1 MSKISVKQPDMK
13 NQLIR
18 IALLLALGG
27 VAQGQVY
34 TPPAPETNPN
44 RTPTDTA
51 TTVNRQQSDTQS
63 PFGEEIP
70 LLNPGDET
78 ITVAGITIPLGD
90 NRIMRSRFEKYLSQP
105 EENSEDAQTYRG
117 NIDRILGDLSPY
129 RKGGPDI
136 KTAYQTLP
144 AASAFPA
151 DARICMTL
159 AEAVYVAMLAKRD
172 NRNLQKLNMALEEE
186 KQKRIR
192 DGDWKTRHD
201 RDQKTGEI
209 KSTNGGDGN
218 KKGKQTTEATS
229 TGRGAQS
236 LEYAEI
242 LRRIGEVEAMKKKNL
257 AQSEVQE
264 LRSKIQYQANMA
276 LWTMQRRY
284 QHVLMASRFYNQIW
298 KDGDSTLH
306 IDKNSDV
313 SKMFSESLGVNPT
326 VSTLDSIAN
335 EAIQEVNKAIEAVNF
350 LLERDE
356 LHTAQKRLLE
366 AFFIGEYL
374 APVATLELEKK
385 RRIQIYVRGLFELYD
400 AMQAKNYTQ
409 AKELVASLKE
419 SAKDFP
425 SAKAESAITG
435 YTFASNMAIQGA
447 KAALLEG
454 DKDKAKE
461 EIQTAAEIWPTN
473 PKLVE
478 FSDLVEKSGGIMIA
492 RNDFDRLLREQNF
505 REIFKRQYE
514 FAPAV
519 KGNTTNEDA
528 LRTVVTNILK
538 IDTAISV
545 ARQASARGNS
555 YAAYEALADLR
566 SQQEYSKDPKLG
578 EEIETIIPKVSPFVD
593 ALQRAR
599 TLEDSRRDQT
609 GSAIAW
615 YLKALKIYPDSEMAE
630 EGFQRLLD
638 KVLPDN
644 DLLPSAARSENVN

>member
-1 MSKISVKQPDMK
+1 MK

-18 IALLLALGG
+18 IAFLLVLTG

-51 TTVNRQQSDTQS
+51 TTVNRQQPDTQS

-117 NIDRILGDLSPY
+117 NIDRILDDLSPY

-172 NRNLQKLNMALEEE
+172 NRNLQKLNTALEEE

-201 RDQKTGEI
+201 RDQKTGEVQ
-209 KSTNGGDGN
+209 STNGDGGKG
-218 KKGKQTTEATS
+218 KKKQTTEATS

-276 LWTMQRRY
+276 LWTA
-284 QHVLMASRFYNQIW
+284 ASC
-298 KDGDSTLH
+298 
-306 IDKNSDV
+306 
-313 SKMFSESLGVNPT
+313 
-326 VSTLDSIAN
+326 
-335 EAIQEVNKAIEAVNF
+335 
-350 LLERDE
+350 
-356 LHTAQKRLLE
+356 
-366 AFFIGEYL
+366 
-374 APVATLELEKK
+374 
-385 RRIQIYVRGLFELYD
+385 
-400 AMQAKNYTQ
+400 
-409 AKELVASLKE
+409 
-419 SAKDFP
+419 
-425 SAKAESAITG
+425 
-435 YTFASNMAIQGA
+435 
-447 KAALLEG
+447 
-454 DKDKAKE
+454 
-461 EIQTAAEIWPTN
+461 
-473 PKLVE
+473 
-478 FSDLVEKSGGIMIA
+478 
-492 RNDFDRLLREQNF
+492 
-505 REIFKRQYE
+505 
-514 FAPAV
+514 
-519 KGNTTNEDA
+519 
-528 LRTVVTNILK
+528 
-538 IDTAISV
+538 
-545 ARQASARGNS
+545 
-555 YAAYEALADLR
+555 
-566 SQQEYSKDPKLG
+566 
-578 EEIETIIPKVSPFVD
+578 
-593 ALQRAR
+593 
-599 TLEDSRRDQT
+599 
-609 GSAIAW
+609 
-615 YLKALKIYPDSEMAE
+615 
-630 EGFQRLLD
+630 
-638 KVLPDN
+638 
-644 DLLPSAARSENVN
+644 SAAV

>member
-1 MSKISVKQPDMK
+1 MK

-18 IALLLALGG
+18 IALLLALSG
-27 VAQGQVY
+27 VALSQVY
-34 TPPAPETNPN
+34 TPPAPETNAN
-44 RTPTDTA
+44 RTPTDTS
-51 TTVNRQQSDTQS
+51 TTVNRQQPDTQS

-117 NIDRILGDLSPY
+117 NIDRILDDLSPY

-201 RDQKTGEI
+201 RDQKTGEV
-209 KSTNGGDGN
+209 KSTNGDGGKG
-218 KKGKQTTEATS
+218 KKKQTTEATS

-335 EAIQEVNKAIEAVNF
+335 EAIQEVNKAVEAVNF

-385 RRIQIYVRGLFELYD
+385 RRIQLYVRGLFELYD

-419 SAKDFP
+419 TAKDFP

-473 PKLVE
+473 PKLTE
-478 FSDLVEKSGGIMIA
+478 FSDLVEKSGGIMVA

-545 ARQASARGNS
+545 ARQAAARGNS

-593 ALQRAR
+593 ALQRAKN
-599 TLEDSRRDQT
+599 LEDSRRDQT

-615 YLKALKIYPDSEMAE
+615 YLKALKIYPGSEMAE

-644 DLLPSAARSENVN
+644 DLLPPSARSEAVN

>member
-1 MSKISVKQPDMK
+1 MKK

-18 IALLLALGG
+18 IALLLATSG
-27 VAQGQVY
+27 VATGQVY
-34 TPPAPETNPN
+34 TPPAPDKKPTGNT
-44 RTPTDTA
+44 TPTDTS
-51 TTVNRQQSDTQS
+51 TTVNRQQPDTKS

-70 LLNPGDET
+70 LFNPGDET
-78 ITVAGITIPLGD
+78 ITIAGITIPLGD
-90 NRIMRSRFEKYLSQP
+90 NRIIRSRFEKYLNQP
-105 EENSEDAQTYRG
+105 EEKSEDARIYRS
-117 NIDRILGDLSPY
+117 NIDQILADLSPY

-136 KTAYQTLP
+136 KAAYQTLP

-172 NRNLQKLNMALEEE
+172 NRNLHKINSALEAE
-186 KQKRIR
+186 KKKRIR

-201 RDQKTGEI
+201 RDQKTGEV
-209 KSTNGGDGN
+209 KSTNGEGQGE
-218 KKGKQTTEATS
+218 KKQTTEATS

-242 LRRIGEVEAMKKKNL
+242 LRRIGEVEALKKKNIVQ
-257 AQSEVQE
+257 AEVQE
-264 LRSKIQYQANMA
+264 LRSKVQYQANMA
-276 LWTMQRRY
+276 FWTMQRRF

-298 KDGDSTLH
+298 KDGDATLH

-313 SKMFSESLGVNPT
+313 SRMFSESVGVSPT
-326 VSTLDSIAN
+326 VSTLDSVAN
-335 EAIQEVNKAIEAVNF
+335 EAIQEVNKAIEAVDF

-366 AFFIGEYL
+366 AFLIGEYL
-374 APVATLELEKK
+374 SPVATFELEKK
-385 RRIQIYVRGLFELYD
+385 RRIQLYVRSLFELYD
-400 AMQAKNYTQ
+400 AMQARNYTQ
-409 AKELVASLKE
+409 AQELVSQLKE
-419 SAKDFP
+419 TAKDFP

-435 YTFASNMAIQGA
+435 YTFASDLAIQGA

-454 DKDKAKE
+454 NEVKVKE

-473 PKLVE
+473 PKLKE
-478 FSDLVEKSGGIMIA
+478 FSDLLDKSGAVVVA
-492 RNDFDRLLREQNF
+492 RNDFERLLREQNF
-505 REIFKRQYE
+505 REIFKRRFE

-519 KGNTTNEDA
+519 NGNATNEDA
-528 LRTVVTNILK
+528 LKTVIENIIEIEK
-538 IDTAISV
+538 AIETARE
-545 ARQASARGNS
+545 ADKRGNS
-555 YAAYEALADLR
+555 FYAYEALAELR

-578 EEIETIIPKVSPFVD
+578 EEMEAIIPKVSTFVN
-593 ALQRAR
+593 ALQNAQ
-599 TLEDSRRDQT
+599 EFENSKRDQT

-644 DLLPSAARSENVN
+644 ELLPSSARAEAVN

>member
-1 MSKISVKQPDMK
+1 MK

-18 IALLLALGG
+18 IALLLAFSG
-27 VAQGQVY
+27 VALSQVY

-44 RTPTDTA
+44 RTPTDTS
-51 TTVNRQQSDTQS
+51 TTVNRQQPDSQS

-172 NRNLQKLNMALEEE
+172 NRSLQKLNMALEEE

-192 DGDWKTRHD
+192 DGDWKTRTD
-201 RDQKTGEI
+201 RDQKTGEV
-209 KSTNGGDGN
+209 KSTNEGGDKGGN
-218 KKGKQTTEATS
+218 KQTTEATS

-326 VSTLDSIAN
+326 VSTLDSVAN
-335 EAIQEVNKAIEAVNF
+335 EAIQEVNKAVEAVNF

-385 RRIQIYVRGLFELYD
+385 RRIQLYVRSLFELYD

-419 SAKDFP
+419 TAKDFP

-454 DKDKAKE
+454 DKDKVKE

-473 PKLVE
+473 PKLEE
-478 FSDLVEKSGGIMIA
+478 FSDLLDKSGALVVA
-492 RNDFDRLLREQNF
+492 RNDFERLLREQNF

-514 FAPAV
+514 FGAAV
-519 KGNTTNEDA
+519 KGNATNEDA
-528 LRTVVTNILK
+528 FKTVIENI
-538 IDTAISV
+538 IDIEKAIGM
-545 ARQASARGNS
+545 AREADKRGNS
-555 YAAYEALADLR
+555 FAAYEALAEKR

-578 EEIETIIPKVSPFVD
+578 EEIETIIPKVSSFVD
-593 ALQRAR
+593 ALQRAKNF
-599 TLEDSRRDQT
+599 EDSRRDQT
-609 GSAIAW
+609 GSAMAW
-615 YLKALKIYPDSEMAE
+615 YLKALKIYPASEMAE

-644 DLLPSAARSENVN
+644 DLLPPSVRSEAVN